1 MQKLVKTNWRK
12 KFKEYYTTPEKE
24 KVLNKHL
31 LLVMDENPNAFRDE
45 IFRKLEQ
52 SLIERSI
59 KQDGLINK
67 GIVYIFF

>member
-31 LLVMDENPNAFRDE
+31 PLVIGKNLNAFRD
-45 IFRKLEQ
+45 
-52 SLIERSI
+52 
-59 KQDGLINK
+59 
-67 GIVYIFF
+67 